1 MGLAYPKFVDSTGAA
16 TGGSGGS
23 GSGSGSSNPWRDW
36 TEIDI
41 HDSSLWQRRDP
52 ATGPSQNA
60 TISSSGGVLTYD
72 QPNTGAKQIQP
83 GTIKGTL
90 YIAKAH
96 LKPYEESGIAEPS
109 GVGANE
115 IYPEQFSIKVEL
127 LLDDKPI
134 TGPVGSES
142 SFGYGQYGQIGVGLV
157 HYGSDQ
163 SNAPAMPNAS
173 TEWAMARVYKNLT
186 ADPEANTQAS
196 LYKAGYMTGGNQAST
211 TGATW
216 KCQYSPNRDQDHDAI
231 IFQATFGA
239 ASRNSVDRCFVHG
252 GSYAT
257 TNPRA
262 RFLGSSVGT
271 NGNDATAFTGA
282 DDRFVHI
289 AIAFCAF
296 NNTSGSIYQL
306 RAKRLRYLI
315 QPLSHRE
322 DFTAE

>member
-1 MGLAYPKFVDSTGAA
+1 MGIGRPKSVDSQGAERGGGGG
-16 TGGSGGS
+16 GGST
-23 GSGSGSSNPWRDW
+23 NPYRDW
-36 TEIDI
+36 TTIDI
-41 HDSSLWQRRDP
+41 HDSSLWQRQDP
-52 ATGPSQNA
+52 ATGPSQLA

-83 GTIKGTL
+83 GTIKGTM

-96 LKPYEESGIAEPS
+96 LKPYEECGLAEPS
-109 GVGANE
+109 GVSANE
-115 IYPEQFSIKVEL
+115 VYPEQFSIKVEL
-127 LLDDKPI
+127 LCDNLPI
-134 TGPVGSES
+134 TGPVGNES
-142 SFGYGQYGQIGVGLV
+142 GFQYGQYGQIGVGLV
-157 HYGSDQ
+157 HYASDQ
-163 SNAPAMPNAS
+163 SNAPAMPGAS
-173 TEWAMARVYKNLT
+173 DGFAMARVYKN
-186 ADPEANTQAS
+186 ANSNPEASTSAGV
-196 LYKAGYMTGGNQAST
+196 YKAGYMTGGNQAST

-216 KCQYSPNRDQDHDAI
+216 KCQYSPTRDVDHDAI

-239 ASRNSVDRCFVHG
+239 TSRNSVDRCFVHG

-271 NGNDATAFTGA
+271 NGNNATAFTGA
-282 DDRFVHI
+282 DDRYVHI

-306 RAKRLRYLI
+306 RVRSLRYLI
-315 QPLSHRE
+315 QPIANRE